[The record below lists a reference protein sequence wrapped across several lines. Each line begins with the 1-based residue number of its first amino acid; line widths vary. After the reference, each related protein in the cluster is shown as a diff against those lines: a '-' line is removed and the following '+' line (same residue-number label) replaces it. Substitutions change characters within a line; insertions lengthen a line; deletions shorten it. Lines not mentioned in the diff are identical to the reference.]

1 MLLTAADRQK
11 RLPREPADGFCF
23 PLSTVS
29 AQGSLLYKQE
39 VKGLLPSNGGWKAG
53 VPAVPLLGLTPR
65 TWGRPYSA
73 PRVPGPG
80 PPRPRRPLGVVLCV
94 HPNGWSQ
101 WLSFSAVPDPL
112 WREKGDRL
120 RFWQQV
126 NNVASETHY
135 PQGQKGSQRF
145 TSFYILPLQPS
156 GAVITLPSLSLDI
169 RLRDELLG
177 QRITAW
183 FRKPANQKM
192 LGLCLQRTVL
202 PELAFRLLL

>member
-1 MLLTAADRQK
+1 MAAGRLGCPPSHFLGWPPGLGDALT
-11 RLPREPADGFCF
+11 
-23 PLSTVS
+23 
-29 AQGSLLYKQE
+29 
-39 VKGLLPSNGGWKAG
+39 
-53 VPAVPLLGLTPR
+53 
-65 TWGRPYSA
+65 RPPEFLA
-73 PRVPGPG
+73 PG

-156 GAVITLPSLSLDI
+156 GAVITLPSLRLDS